1 MLVKRASGS
10 VHGRSG
16 QSLRKS
22 PKEGS
27 RGNRCGQVKQ
37 DSRSKGD
44 WPLLSPYLSSEQC
57 EEVAQEEAGL
67 DKTMYQDRITY
78 KMG

>member
-10 VHGRSG
+10 VHGGSG

-27 RGNRCGQVKQ
+27 RGTRCGQVKQ
-37 DSRSKGD
+37 QIQGD